1 MRMQGDLW
9 GGCATHGQPQD
20 AGVAAL
26 WAVALCEWP
35 IEATDAA
42 ANGCIERV
50 QAQDAFFAQ
59 KVFSLVR

>member
-9 GGCATHGQPQD
+9 GGCATHGQLRD
-20 AGVAAL
+20 AGVATL
-26 WAVALCEWP
+26 WAVALREWP
-35 IEATDAA
+35 IEAAD
-42 ANGCIERV
+42 GCIERA